1 MEFKMDIERELAYA
15 VVDAFEDLLDEKNI
29 EIPCA
34 DHFEEEERHHEG
46 NDAKIYGT
54 EYCDL
59 IMKVMDVLKGRVK

>member
-1 MEFKMDIERELAYA
+1 MEFKIDIERELAYA

-29 EIPCA
+29 EIPCT

-46 NDAKIYGT
+46 NVAKIYGT

-59 IMKVMDVLKGRVK
+59 IMKVMDILRGRVK